1 MVNFKVSSK
10 TWLTVRFNLKSCQ
23 IGGGN
28 SYLPTYSIGSLP
40 QQCVCKEKKSQ
51 RKWRCELK
59 GVSAPSRFLVST
71 SFAQDHV
78 APSIVDS
85 SGIGAPSNISP
96 GRAICDKFKLEK
108 YKRQH
113 SAGVSSKT
121 LQKNLVKYK
130 HGKTGNGNTNCNEEK
145 IDDNLQLEN
154 DLFDHH

>member
-1 MVNFKVSSK
+1 MGDDMGLGSVTGCCLWSLGNHRLHTQLHYGKNQNK
-10 TWLTVRFNLKSCQ
+10 WNPNRCHHPLITQLK
-23 IGGGN
+23 
-28 SYLPTYSIGSLP
+28 
-40 QQCVCKEKKSQ
+40 
-51 RKWRCELK
+51 LK
-59 GVSAPSRFLVST
+59 GVSARSRFLVST

-85 SGIGAPSNISP
+85 SGIGAPSHISP

-121 LQKNLVKYK
+121 LQKNLVNYK
-130 HGKTGNGNTNCNEEK
+130 HGKTGNGNTNCIEEK